1 MTSSPLRREV
11 DVAVIGGGPAGAAAA
26 TRLSRWGYS
35 VALLT
40 KPTSPEVTLGE
51 SLPPSIMKPLIAVGL
66 ERAVE
71 GKGFYRSQGNTVW
84 WGEGNGRSEPF
95 ASGGQGYQ
103 VARHV
108 FDQALLAE
116 ATAAGAAVLAGAV
129 VRDVELERS
138 PAQVSYQTVEGQH
151 HVLDAT
157 MVLDCS
163 GRSGVIARRGHRRLD
178 SQQASIALVGM
189 WSRAGAWSVPD
200 PSHTLVESYA
210 DGWGWSVPVS
220 PSVRYVAFMIDPRTT
235 SLSKTGDTTS
245 VYQGELNKTVQL
257 LRMVRGAW
265 LMRKPWGR
273 DASVYSASK
282 FGGSGFLL
290 VGDAASSLDPLS
302 SFGVRKALMSAWLA
316 AVVTRTKFRR
326 SEMETA
332 ALDLFARHETQVF
345 EASHK
350 LSAGYSSDAGTEK
363 IHPFWV
369 NRSDLTEVPLQVGDH
384 EFVEVNDDSLIHDAF
399 ESLRNASRIDLRVTA
414 AVRLTKTPA
423 VRNDEVTLEEAVVV
437 AGWSVTEKGLC
448 FLRGVNVPLL
458 VDIAGAYSQ
467 VPDLFEAYN
476 RSAYPV
482 TLEQF
487 LRVLS
492 VLIAKGALRNLA
504 E

>member
-40 KPTSPEVTLGE
+40 KPTSPEGTLGE
-51 SLPPSIMKPLIAVGL
+51 SLPPSIIKPLIAVGL

-84 WGEGNGRSEPF
+84 WGGGNGRSEPF

-108 FDQALLAE
+108 FDQALLSE

-178 SQQASIALVGM
+178 SHQASIALVGM

-220 PSVRYVAFMIDPRTT
+220 PSVRYVAFMVDPRTT
-235 SLSKTGDTTS
+235 SLRKTADTTS
-245 VYQGELNKTVQL
+245 VYQGELNKTIQL
-257 LRMVRGAW
+257 SRMVRGAR

-273 DASVYSASK
+273 DASVYSAVE
-282 FGGSGFLL
+282 FGGSSFLL

-316 AVVTRTKFRR
+316 AVVTRTKIRR
-326 SEMETA
+326 SERESA
-332 ALDLFARHETQVF
+332 ALDLFARHETRVF
-345 EASHK
+345 EAARK
-350 LSAGYSSDAGTEK
+350 LSASYSSDAGVEEA
-363 IHPFWV
+363 HPFWV
-369 NRSDLTEVPLQVGDH
+369 DRSESTELSFEMADH
-384 EFVEVNDDSLIHDAF
+384 EFTEHKDEALIHDAF
-399 ESLRNASRIDLRVTA
+399 ESLRKASRIDLCVTA
-414 AVRLTKTPA
+414 AVRLTTMPA
-423 VRNDEVTLEEAVVV
+423 VRDDEVTLEKCVVV
-437 AGWSVTEKGLC
+437 AGWSATEAGLC
-448 FLRGVNVPLL
+448 FLRGVDVPLL
-458 VDIAGAYSQ
+458 VEIAGEYGQ

-476 RSAYPV
+476 RSAHPV
-482 TLEQF
+482 SLEAF

-492 VLIAKGALRNLA
+492 LLLAKGALRNLA